1 MNEILEKYNQLSPDL
16 QKQVNDF
23 LDFMLEKYKVEK
35 AFDMKSWKNKI
46 LNISTWTDEDVK
58 AFDEGRQ
65 HFSQWKVEEW

>member
-23 LDFMLEKYKVEK
+23 LDFMLEKHKDEK

-46 LNISTWTDEDVK
+46 LNVSTWTNEDIK
-58 AFDEGRQ
+58 EFDAVRQ